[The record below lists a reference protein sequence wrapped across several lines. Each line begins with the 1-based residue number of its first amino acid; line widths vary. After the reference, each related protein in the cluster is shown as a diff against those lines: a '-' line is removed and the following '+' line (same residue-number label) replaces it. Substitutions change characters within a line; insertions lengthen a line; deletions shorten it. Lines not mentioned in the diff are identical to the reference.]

1 MEALPVCTDTC
12 TSAENN
18 LCEEV
23 DVQQRVGT
31 RPSRNPCDPG
41 TDYTDCKDV
50 EGGRYSEVCIP
61 QWMLDESE
69 EQRAED
75 EAHWKREEHST
86 LQTYIVRCNDDVAE
100 QIAYGHVGGRPLNM
114 SVILDPRTPRNQGA
128 QPVDQGQMITLRD
141 EAQMMHVEFG
151 MDGDMRDINHD
162 VEHVYLLVVTD
173 SIDPIAMTLQVHDL
187 GFLGP
192 QQEIVAF
199 IILFCVFSMIVFE
212 IVHHTLASMIGSTV
226 VIIVLAMQHRMPEIG
241 EVISWMDHGT
251 LALLWGMMII
261 VGVTAKTG
269 VFEYMAVRLYKL
281 SGGKPFLL
289 LFLLASLDIVLSAF
303 LDNVTTMLLL
313 APVAIQLCE
322 AVGRDP
328 RPYLMSLA
336 LFGNVGGTMT
346 MIGDPPNIIIGN
358 MLKEFVTFNDFII
371 FLAPGVII
379 SLPTSFYYTQKYFQ
393 KDLGD
398 KMEVNVEQLLADNP
412 IRNEKLLIKTGVMLT
427 VVILGF
433 FMHPITHIDRE
444 YPRRRTVFLA
454 LTLTGRAS
462 WEPTVS

>member
-1 MEALPVCTDTC
+1 MDTC
-12 TSAENN
+12 NSAENN
-18 LCEEV
+18 VCDEEY
-23 DVQQRVGT
+23 VQREVGA

-41 TDYTDCKDV
+41 TDYTDCKDIPV
-50 EGGRYSEVCIP
+50 YAEVCVP
-61 QWMLDESE
+61 AWMLEESA
-69 EQRAED
+69 EQRAQD
-75 EAHWKREEHST
+75 EEHWRREEHST
-86 LQTYIVRCNDDVAE
+86 LQAFIVRCNDDVAE
-100 QIAYGHVGGRPLNM
+100 QIAYGHIRGQPLNM
-114 SVILDPRTPRNQGA
+114 SVILDPRTPRAQGA
-128 QPVDQGQMITLRD
+128 QLVDEGQQITLRD
-141 EAQMMHVEFG
+141 ESQMMHVEFG

-173 SIDPIAMTLQVHDL
+173 SLDPIAMTLQVHDL

-192 QQEIVAF
+192 HQEVVAF
-199 IILFCVFSMIVFE
+199 VILFIVFGMIVFE
-212 IVHHTLASMIGSTV
+212 VVHHTLASMIGSTL
-226 VIIVLAMQHRMPEIG
+226 VIIVLSLQHRMPEIG

-269 VFEYMAVRLYKL
+269 VFEYTAVRLYKV

-289 LFLLASLDIVLSAF
+289 LFLLASLDIALSAF

-358 MLKEFVTFNDFII
+358 MLKEFVTFNDFIV

-379 SLPTSFYYTQKYFQ
+379 SLPTSFWYTQKYFQ
-393 KDLGD
+393 KDLGG
-398 KMEVNVEQLLADNP
+398 KMEVNLEQLLADNP

-444 YPRRRTVFLA
+444 FPRRRTVCSCLYSHCQCE
-454 LTLTGRAS
+454 LGNRS
-462 WEPTVS
+462 V

>member
-1 MEALPVCTDTC
+1 M
-12 TSAENN
+12 NGI
-18 LCEEV
+18 CEENAIRAAV
-23 DVQQRVGT
+23 RAPRLHQ
-31 RPSRNPCDPG
+31 PCEPG
-41 TDYTDCKDV
+41 TDYSDCR
-50 EGGRYSEVCIP
+50 ERGEYAEVCDP
-61 QWMLDESE
+61 EWMLDEDE
-69 EQRAED
+69 AQREED
-75 EAHWKREEHST
+75 EAHWRREEFAT
-86 LQTYIVRCNDDVAE
+86 LQAYIVRCDDDVAE
-100 QIAYGHVGGRPLNM
+100 QIAYGHVAGRPLNM
-114 SVILDPRTPRNQGA
+114 SSILDPSTPRSQGA
-128 QPVDQGQMITLRD
+128 QMVDEGQEITLRD
-141 EAQMMHVEFG
+141 EAQLMHVEFG

-162 VEHVYLLVVTD
+162 IEHVYLLVITS

-192 QQEIVAF
+192 MQEAVAF
-199 IILFCVFSMIVFE
+199 VILVCVFVMIVFE
-212 IVHHTLASMIGSTV
+212 VVHHTLASMIGATIV
-226 VIIVLAMQHRMPEIG
+226 VIVLAMQHRMPEIG

-269 VFEYMAVRLYKL
+269 VFEYMAVRLYKV

-289 LFLLASLDIVLSAF
+289 LFLLATLDIVLSAF

-358 MLKEFVTFNDFII
+358 MMKEFVTFNDFII
-371 FLAPGVII
+371 FLAPGVLI
-379 SLPTSFYYTQKYFQ
+379 SLPTSFWFTQYYFK

-412 IRNEKLLIKTGVMLT
+412 IRNQQLLMKTGIMLT

-444 YPRRRTVFLA
+444 YPADTVAFSLLSSQHHFAMA
-454 LTLTGRAS
+454 LQI
-462 WEPTVS
+462 